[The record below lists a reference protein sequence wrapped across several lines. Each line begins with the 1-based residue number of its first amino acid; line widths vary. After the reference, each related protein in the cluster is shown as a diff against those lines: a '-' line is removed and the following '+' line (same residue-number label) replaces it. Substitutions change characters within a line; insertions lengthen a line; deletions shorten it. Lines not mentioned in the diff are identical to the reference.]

1 MCGKLV
7 HFLKA
12 GTWGAPE
19 MLHHLGGTKRPLASF
34 NGERADHVFGIPR
47 NHIQEVGRANIHAPR
62 RLMHYLH
69 SFHQLYAIT
78 KFNALPL
85 IPETAFKTSLRTHR
99 AGALRATDE
108 GQPVSL
114 AGWVHRSRNLG
125 GIVFLDLR
133 DRAGIVQISFDPK
146 WTPPAEIEKAAAL
159 GQECVISVRGKVALR
174 PPEGHNPEL
183 KTGDIEVRAH
193 SVDLIGPAETPAI
206 PVARGKGEKL
216 AAEELRL
223 RHRHLDLRRPE
234 LQENLLLRHRLM
246 QTTRR
251 YLDERGYL
259 EIETPI
265 LTKPTPEGARDYLV
279 PSRVHP
285 GEFYALPQSPQL
297 YKQLL
302 MISGFDRYF
311 QIARCFRDEDLRAD
325 RQPEFTQIDIEA
337 SFVTSEDIISLT
349 EGLLAALSHDAG
361 IDVPVHFG
369 RLSYGEAMERF
380 GSDRPDMRYELEVFE
395 ASDAFR
401 GSDFAIT
408 RTALGS
414 GGRVRGIRIP
424 GAASFSRKQVDELE
438 AIAKSAGASGLLRV
452 RNSNGTLEG
461 AAAKFLS
468 DGGAEVLALADG
480 DLCLMVAGSD
490 DVSSPA
496 LDRVRQEVARRLDI
510 IPDRSAHMLWVT
522 DFPLF
527 GRDASTGGLTSV
539 HHPFTAPH
547 PDDIDK
553 LESDPLSVR
562 ALAYDVIMNGTELG
576 GGSIRISDPALQ
588 RRVLRILG
596 VSDEEANARF
606 GFLLEALNAG
616 APPHGGIAFGFDRI
630 VMLLAGATSLRDVI
644 AYPKTTAARALFEG
658 APTKIDPAEL
668 SDLHLRTESRA

>member
-1 MCGKLV
+1 M
-7 HFLKA
+7 
-12 GTWGAPE
+12 
-19 MLHHLGGTKRPLASF
+19 
-34 NGERADHVFGIPR
+34 I
-47 NHIQEVGRANIHAPR
+47 I
-62 RLMHYLH
+62 
-69 SFHQLYAIT
+69 
-78 KFNALPL
+78 
-85 IPETAFKTSLRTHR
+85 
-99 AGALRATDE
+99 E
-108 GQPVSL
+108 G
-114 AGWVHRSRNLG
+114 
-125 GIVFLDLR
+125 D
-133 DRAGIVQISFDPK
+133 
-146 WTPPAEIEKAAAL
+146 
-159 GQECVISVRGKVALR
+159 VALR
-174 PPEGHNPEL
+174 PAEMRNADL
-183 KTGDIEVRAH
+183 DTGEIEVRGR
-193 SVDLIGPAETPAI
+193 SVKLVGPAETPAI

-234 LQENLLLRHRLM
+234 LQENLQLRHRLM

-279 PSRVHP
+279 PSRVHA

-302 MISGFDRYF
+302 MISGYDRYF

-337 SFVTSEDIISLT
+337 SFISPEDIITLT
-349 EGLLAALSHDAG
+349 EGLLAALFKDAG
-361 IDVPVHFG
+361 IEIPSHFG
-369 RLSYGEAMERF
+369 RLTYPEAMERY
-380 GSDRPDMRYELEVFE
+380 GSDRPDMRYELEVFD

-401 GSDFAIT
+401 GTDFAIT
-408 RTALGS
+408 RAALEN

-424 GAASFSRKQVDELE
+424 GGGSFSRKQVDELE

-452 RNSNGTLEG
+452 RNAGGTLEG
-461 AAAKFLS
+461 PAAKFLS
-468 DGGAEVLALADG
+468 DSGADVLALGDG
-480 DLCLMVAGSD
+480 DLSLMVAAPD
-490 DVSSPA
+490 DVTAPA
-496 LDRVRQEVARRLDI
+496 LDRVRQEVARRLNLL
-510 IPDRSAHMLWVT
+510 PERSARMLWVT

-527 GRDASTGGLTSV
+527 GRDASTGALTSV

-562 ALAYDVIMNGTELG
+562 AMAYDVIMNGTELG

-588 RRVLRILG
+588 RRVLRVLG
-596 VSDEEANARF
+596 ITDNEADARF
-606 GFLLEALNAG
+606 GFLLEALSAG

-630 VMLLAGATSLRDVI
+630 VMLLAGAPSLRDVI

-658 APTKIDPAEL
+658 APTQIDPAEL
-668 SDLHLRTESRA
+668 SQLHLRTETKA